1 MKGTI
6 IKLYSFSATIVLLSL
21 NIKNTSAAILKV
33 GKGQVYK
40 HIKEAVTQSKNG
52 DTIIVFK
59 GLYKEGNIIIDK
71 SIYLLG
77 EGFPVLDGEIRY
89 EIFSV
94 KSSNVTIKGF
104 QLQNSGRTVMEDPG
118 AIKVYECSNILIE
131 GNIFINN
138 YFGVYL
144 QYTQNC
150 IIKNNVIKAS
160 QKEEYQS
167 GNGIHCWKSDSLQI
181 TGNRISGHRDGI
193 YFEFVTHSVIW
204 RNVSKNNLRYGLH
217 FMFSNDNA
225 YITNYFKN
233 NGAGVAVMFTKKV
246 VMMNNTFEENWGD
259 ASYGV
264 LFKELSDCYL
274 SGNKFLNNTTGIL
287 FDGSNRIRVEYNLF
301 SGNGWGMRLQAN
313 CMENVIAF
321 NNFMGNIFDVAT
333 NGTLTL
339 NHFTENYW

>member
-52 DTIIVFK
+52 DTIIVFN

-204 RNVSKNNLRYGLH
+204 RNVSKKQPSLR
-217 FMFSNDNA
+217 
-225 YITNYFKN
+225 
-233 NGAGVAVMFTKKV
+233 VAFYVFQ
-246 VMMNNTFEENWGD
+246 
-259 ASYGV
+259 
-264 LFKELSDCYL
+264 
-274 SGNKFLNNTTGIL
+274 
-287 FDGSNRIRVEYNLF
+287 R
-301 SGNGWGMRLQAN
+301 
-313 CMENVIAF
+313 
-321 NNFMGNIFDVAT
+321 
-333 NGTLTL
+333 
-339 NHFTENYW
+339 

>member
-52 DTIIVFK
+52 DTIIVFN

-138 YFGVYL
+138 YFGV
-144 QYTQNC
+144 
-150 IIKNNVIKAS
+150 S
-160 QKEEYQS
+160 
-167 GNGIHCWKSDSLQI
+167 
-181 TGNRISGHRDGI
+181 RI
-193 YFEFVTHSVIW
+193 W
-204 RNVSKNNLRYGLH
+204 
-217 FMFSNDNA
+217 
-225 YITNYFKN
+225 
-233 NGAGVAVMFTKKV
+233 
-246 VMMNNTFEENWGD
+246 
-259 ASYGV
+259 
-264 LFKELSDCYL
+264 
-274 SGNKFLNNTTGIL
+274 
-287 FDGSNRIRVEYNLF
+287 
-301 SGNGWGMRLQAN
+301 
-313 CMENVIAF
+313 
-321 NNFMGNIFDVAT
+321 
-333 NGTLTL
+333 
-339 NHFTENYW
+339 